1 MMACGGVKLAVEFD
15 DSFSVDD
22 GRRWIITGPIGGRFG
37 RVVFNPHFTDA
48 IEFLQ
53 EREL

>member
-1 MMACGGVKLAVEFD
+1 MMACEGVKLAVEFD
-15 DSFSVDD
+15 QSRFSDGDD
-22 GRRWIITGPIGGRFG
+22 RRWIFLGFGPPIEGVF
-37 RVVFNPHFTDA
+37 FNPHFTDT

>member
-1 MMACGGVKLAVEFD
+1 MMACESVKLAVEFD
-15 DSFSVDD
+15 DKFSVGDD
-22 GRRWIITGPIGGRFG
+22 RRWRFLGPDGPHG
-37 RVVFNPHFTDA
+37 RVLFNPHFTDA

>member
-1 MMACGGVKLAVEFD
+1 MMACEGVKLAVQFD
-15 DSFSVDD
+15 DSFSVGDHK
-22 GRRWIITGPIGGRFG
+22 RWTFRGVSGSSG
-37 RVVFNPHFTDA
+37 RVVFNPHFTDT